1 MLWEKLAHRFPTEK
15 YIRGGLVPAL
25 AMAPKDARY
34 LGYAVYVL
42 ARAVGALHWATG
54 ATEYSS
60 RTSEEHDSC
69 EIVRF
74 PSLQESKNYPTRFH

>member
-15 YIRGGLVPAL
+15 YIRGGLMPAL

-42 ARAVGALHWATG
+42 TKTG
-54 ATEYSS
+54 A
-60 RTSEEHDSC
+60 
-69 EIVRF
+69 
-74 PSLQESKNYPTRFH
+74 N

>member
-15 YIRGGLVPAL
+15 YIRGGLMPAL

-42 ARAVGALHWATG
+42 TRALASELCLWCLVSVWTHCHFCHW
-54 ATEYSS
+54 
-60 RTSEEHDSC
+60 
-69 EIVRF
+69 
-74 PSLQESKNYPTRFH
+74 